1 MGGFIPGIT
10 LSWTNPKLIS
20 VALAKLDLP
29 IIEFLALNWIMH
41 FINIIM
47 ISSSAKSPL
56 PLL

>member
-1 MGGFIPGIT
+1 MGGFIPGIA
-10 LSWTNPKLIS
+10 LCWSNPKLIS

-41 FINIIM
+41 FISLIM